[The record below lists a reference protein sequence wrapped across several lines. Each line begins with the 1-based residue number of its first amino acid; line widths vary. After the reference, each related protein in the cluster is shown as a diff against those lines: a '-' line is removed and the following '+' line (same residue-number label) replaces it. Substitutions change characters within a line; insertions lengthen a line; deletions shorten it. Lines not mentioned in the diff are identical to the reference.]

1 MEVEFIF
8 DSALK
13 GLKESVGNFV
23 TSFDHANYQRILKR
37 VDAEEKKESD
47 PRAKVHTKNV
57 KNYIVHLEDASILDS
72 TEYMFQLASSH
83 ALTTCKN
90 LSRER
95 GSVADPAWMAIE
107 AQKIAASDKN
117 GFIKEVKVLKGN
129 ELVANGMN
137 LFWNVGKGAACEP

>member
-57 KNYIVHLEDASILDS
+57 
-72 TEYMFQLASSH
+72 
-83 ALTTCKN
+83 
-90 LSRER
+90 
-95 GSVADPAWMAIE
+95 
-107 AQKIAASDKN
+107 
-117 GFIKEVKVLKGN
+117 
-129 ELVANGMN
+129 
-137 LFWNVGKGAACEP
+137 